1 MWHTRQCPDSASAGS
16 RRGTGWL
23 ASPRGRLLRVS
34 MQQNWESEA
43 ENWARFA
50 RTPGHDHSHLD
61 INLPVLMELLPPPGR
76 RTLDVGC
83 GEGRV
88 SRHLRSLGH
97 QVAGIDAAP
106 TMVRLAAAHE
116 VRPPALVA
124 DAARLPFRDGAFD
137 LAVAY
142 MTLHDIDD
150 MPEAVAEIARVLEPD
165 GRLCAAIVHP
175 VNSAGSFQGS
185 GAAAPFVIS
194 GSYLDPAR
202 LSNVVDRGGIQMTF
216 HSEHRPLAAYGRA
229 LEDAGLLIEAIREPV
244 PGDRLLQANPGER
257 RWARIPLF
265 LHVRAVKR
273 GG

>member
-1 MWHTRQCPDSASAGS
+1 VS
-16 RRGTGWL
+16 
-23 ASPRGRLLRVS
+23 LR
-34 MQQNWESEA
+34 QNWENEA
-43 ENWARFA
+43 ANWAKFA

-61 INLPVLMELLPPPGR
+61 VNLPVLTELLPPPGH

-106 TMVRLAAAHE
+106 TMVRLAAAHGGG
-116 VRPPALVA
+116 PPALLA

-150 MPEAVAEIARVLEPD
+150 MPGAVAEIGRVLAPG

-185 GAAAPFVIS
+185 GAQAPFVIS

-202 LSNVVDRGGIQMTF
+202 LSTVVDRGGIQMTF
-216 HSEHRPLAAYGRA
+216 HSEHRSLAAYGRA
-229 LEDAGLLIEAIREPV
+229 LEAAGLLIEAIREPV
-244 PGDRLLQANPGER
+244 PGDHLVHDHPAER

-265 LHVRAVKR
+265 LHLRAVKR
-273 GG
+273 GGWRS

>member
-1 MWHTRQCPDSASAGS
+1 
-16 RRGTGWL
+16 
-23 ASPRGRLLRVS
+23 

-61 INLPVLMELLPPPGR
+61 VNLPVLMELLPPPGR

-88 SRHLRSLGH
+88 SRQLRSLGH

-116 VRPPALVA
+116 GQPPALVA
-124 DAARLPFRDGAFD
+124 DAARLPFRDEAFD

-150 MPEAVAEIARVLEPD
+150 MPGAVAEIGRVLEPG

-185 GAAAPFVIS
+185 GAGAPFVIS

-202 LSNVVDRGGIQMTF
+202 LSSVVDRGGIQMTF
-216 HSEHRPLAAYGRA
+216 HSEHRSLAAYGRA

-244 PGDRLLQANPGER
+244 PGDRLIQASPAER

-265 LHVRAVKR
+265 LHVRAVRR
-273 GG
+273 GGSGR